1 MRHEKKTHAAELLL
15 LEQQQ
20 QQQQQVNNE
29 IIFFLF
35 VQKVAD
41 NVKAKLVSFV
51 MSFCSG
57 MLTTDLLK
65 ALGGFAKSY
74 F

>member
-29 IIFFLF
+29 KKFYSFK
-35 VQKVAD
+35 KVAD